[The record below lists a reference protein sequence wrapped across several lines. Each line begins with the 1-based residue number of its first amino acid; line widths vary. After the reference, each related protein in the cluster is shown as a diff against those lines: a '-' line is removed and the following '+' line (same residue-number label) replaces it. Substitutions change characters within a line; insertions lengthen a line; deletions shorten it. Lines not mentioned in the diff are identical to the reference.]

1 MIKCIIVD
9 DEPHA
14 IEVLDHYVKQTP
26 HLQLVASFTN
36 PIEALQL
43 FGRQKIDLVFLDIQM
58 PEISGIDFIKAI
70 QGKSKVILTT
80 AYSEFALEGYDL
92 YVVDYLLK
100 PIRLPRFLA
109 AVQKVVEQLNAI
121 NETHLHP
128 EIVEGDY
135 IFVKTESKGKLL
147 KINLGDIDFI
157 ESMKNY
163 VAIHRGGQK
172 TLVYTSMKELEERL
186 PKKQFLRVHK
196 SFIIPVSRITR
207 VSNYWHEAA
216 TKVPEVTLGFW
227 VIKIAATTLG
237 ETGGDSVTMTL
248 NWVI

>member
-1 MIKCIIVD
+1 MINCIIVD

-26 HLQLVASFTN
+26 HLHLVASFTN

-43 FGRQKIDLVFLDIQM
+43 LGQQKIDLVFLDIQM
-58 PEISGIDFIKAI
+58 PEITGIDFIKAI

-109 AVQKVVEQLNAI
+109 AVQKAVEQLHA
-121 NETHLHP
+121 NEIPSQP
-128 EIVEGDY
+128 EVIGDDY
-135 IFVKTESKGKLL
+135 IFVKTEAKGKLL
-147 KINLGDIDFI
+147 KINLVDIDFI

-186 PKKQFLRVHK
+186 PKKQFIRVHK
-196 SFIIPVSRITR
+196 SFIIPISRITGIEGNLVR
-207 VSNYWHEAA
+207 LKNTAAEVLIGENYKAELMEIIRG
-216 TKVPEVTLGFW
+216 KM
-227 VIKIAATTLG
+227 IQ
-237 ETGGDSVTMTL
+237 
-248 NWVI
+248 

>member
-1 MIKCIIVD
+1 MINCIIVD

-14 IEVLDHYVKQTP
+14 LEVLDHYVKQTP
-26 HLQLVASFTN
+26 HLHLVASFTN

-43 FGRQKIDLVFLDIQM
+43 LGEQKIDLVFLDIQM
-58 PEISGIDFIKAI
+58 PEITGIDFIKAI

-109 AVQKVVEQLNAI
+109 AVQKAVEQLHA
-121 NETHLHP
+121 NEIPSQP
-128 EIVEGDY
+128 EVIGDDY
-135 IFVKTESKGKLL
+135 IFVKTEAKGKLL
-147 KINLGDIDFI
+147 KINLVDIDFI

-186 PKKQFLRVHK
+186 PKKQFIRVHK
-196 SFIIPVSRITR
+196 SFIIPISRITGIEGNLVR
-207 VSNYWHEAA
+207 LKN
-216 TKVPEVTLGFW
+216 
-227 VIKIAATTLG
+227 TTAEILIG
-237 ETGGDSVTMTL
+237 ESYKAELMQIIRGKM
-248 NWVI
+248 IQ